1 MEEIITRDYYHEGMT
16 CFTSDEHEI
25 GTVVEIG
32 QNHFRLSTGF
42 LGLGDE
48 YYVPF
53 SAVERLNDN
62 QVFLYVDKE
71 SLLQMRWE
79 LQPVGWL
86 VVS

>member
-1 MEEIITRDYYHEGMT
+1 MEEINNRDYYHEGMT
-16 CFTSDEHEI
+16 CITSDQQEI

-32 QNHFRLSTGF
+32 QNHFRLSTSF
-42 LGLGDE
+42 LGLGAE

-53 SAVERLNDN
+53 SSVERLYDN
-62 QVFLYVDKE
+62 NIFLNVDKD
-71 SLLQMRWE
+71 SLPQMRWE